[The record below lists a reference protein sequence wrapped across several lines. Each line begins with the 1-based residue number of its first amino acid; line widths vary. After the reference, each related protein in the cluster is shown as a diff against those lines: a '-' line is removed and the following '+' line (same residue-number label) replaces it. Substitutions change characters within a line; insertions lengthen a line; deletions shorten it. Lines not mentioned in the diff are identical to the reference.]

1 MVSQL
6 DSLKKFSSVVADTG
20 DIDSIQKFN
29 PDDCTTNP
37 SLIFKAVQS
46 DKYKKLVDEVISN
59 SKSRKFSQTEDQVN
73 YIADQ
78 LTIAFG
84 IELTKIVPGYVS
96 TEVDSDLSFN
106 TEATV
111 EKAKQII
118 NSYEQSGIPKNRI
131 LIKIAGT
138 WEGIQAV
145 KKLEAEGISCNCT
158 LIFSLTQAIACAE
171 AGAFLISP
179 FVGRILDWF
188 KSNTQKDYDSSND
201 PGVESV
207 EKIFNYFKKFNYNTI
222 VMAASFRNKDEII
235 NLAGCD
241 KLTISPTLLE
251 ELSQN
256 DDEIKLKLSKENN
269 QSFNITYGNAR
280 TLLDAAQTIVKITN
294 SKSKIVDTGR
304 NSLYPDRG
312 TLNIDKARQLVN
324 YKPTMS
330 LENGLESYYGW
341 LQNKI

>member
-46 DKYKKLVDEVISN
+46 NKYKKLVDEVIIN
-59 SKSRKFSQTEDQVN
+59 SKSRKFSQTEDRVN

-118 NSYEQSGIPKNRI
+118 NSYEQSGVSKNRI

-188 KSNTQKDYDSSND
+188 KSNTQKDYDSLND

-256 DDEIKLKLSKENN
+256 DDEIKLKLSKENSSSLDIERINVNESSFRWHLNEN
-269 QSFNITYGNAR
+269 QMASFKLAEGIRLFNKD
-280 TLLDAAQTIVKITN
+280 LLKLKELI
-294 SKSKIVDTGR
+294 
-304 NSLYPDRG
+304 RG
-312 TLNIDKARQLVN
+312 QL
-324 YKPTMS
+324 
-330 LENGLESYYGW
+330 
-341 LQNKI
+341 

>member
-1 MVSQL
+1 MISQL
-6 DSLKKFSSVVADTG
+6 ESLKKFSSVVADTG
-20 DIDSIQKFN
+20 DIDSIQKFS

-46 DKYKKLVDEVISN
+46 NKYKKLFDEVLAN
-59 SKSRKFSQTEDQVN
+59 SKSRKFNQLNNQVD

-78 LTIAFG
+78 LAIAFG

-118 NSYEQSGIPKNRI
+118 NSYEQSEVPRNRI

-158 LIFSLTQAIACAE
+158 LIFSLTQAVACAE

-188 KSNTQKDYDSSND
+188 KANSSKDYNATND

-207 EKIFNYFKKFNYNTI
+207 EKIYNYFKKYNYNTI
-222 VMAASFRNKDEII
+222 VMAASFRNKEEII

-241 KLTISPTLLE
+241 KLTISPSLLE
-251 ELSQN
+251 ELNKSEGDLDQKLSQN
-256 DDEIKLKLSKENN
+256 HSSQIDIDRIKVNESSFRWHLNENQMASFKLAEGIRLFNKDLLKLKE
-269 QSFNITYGNAR
+269 
-280 TLLDAAQTIVKITN
+280 TI
-294 SKSKIVDTGR
+294 R
-304 NSLYPDRG
+304 E
-312 TLNIDKARQLVN
+312 QL
-324 YKPTMS
+324 
-330 LENGLESYYGW
+330 
-341 LQNKI
+341 

>member
-1 MVSQL
+1 MISQL
-6 DSLKKFSSVVADTG
+6 ESLKKFSSVVADTG
-20 DIDSIQKFN
+20 DIDSIQKFS

-46 DKYKKLVDEVISN
+46 NKYKKLFDEVLAN
-59 SKSRKFSQTEDQVN
+59 SKSRKFNQLNDQVD

-78 LTIAFG
+78 LAIAFG

-118 NSYEQSGIPKNRI
+118 NSYEQSGVPRKRI

-158 LIFSLTQAIACAE
+158 LIFSLTQAVACAE

-188 KSNTQKDYDSSND
+188 KANSSKDFDATND

-207 EKIFNYFKKFNYNTI
+207 EKIYNYFKKYNYNTI
-222 VMAASFRNKDEII
+222 VMAASFRNKEEII

-241 KLTISPTLLE
+241 KLTISPSLLE
-251 ELSQN
+251 ELNKSEGDLDQKLSQN
-256 DDEIKLKLSKENN
+256 QSSQIDIDRINVNESSFRWHLNENQMASFKLAEGIRLFNKDLLKLKETIKE
-269 QSFNITYGNAR
+269 
-280 TLLDAAQTIVKITN
+280 
-294 SKSKIVDTGR
+294 
-304 NSLYPDRG
+304 
-312 TLNIDKARQLVN
+312 QL
-324 YKPTMS
+324 
-330 LENGLESYYGW
+330 
-341 LQNKI
+341 

>member
-46 DKYKKLVDEVISN
+46 NKYKKLVDEVISN

-118 NSYEQSGIPKNRI
+118 NSYEQSGVPKNRI

-188 KSNTQKDYDSSND
+188 KSNTQKEYDSSND

-222 VMAASFRNKDEII
+222 VMAASFRNKEEII

-241 KLTISPTLLE
+241 KLTISPTILE

-256 DDEIKLKLSKENN
+256 DDEIKLKLSKENSSSLDIERINVNESSFRWHLNEN
-269 QSFNITYGNAR
+269 QMASFKLAEGIRLFNKD
-280 TLLDAAQTIVKITN
+280 LLKLKELI
-294 SKSKIVDTGR
+294 R
-304 NSLYPDRG
+304 E
-312 TLNIDKARQLVN
+312 QL
-324 YKPTMS
+324 
-330 LENGLESYYGW
+330 
-341 LQNKI
+341 

>member
-1 MVSQL
+1 MISQL
-6 DSLKKFSSVVADTG
+6 ESLKKFSSVVADTG
-20 DIDSIQKFN
+20 DIDSIQKFS

-46 DKYKKLVDEVISN
+46 NKYKKLFDEVLAN
-59 SKSRKFSQTEDQVN
+59 SKSRKFNQSNDQVD

-78 LTIAFG
+78 LAIAFG

-118 NSYEQSGIPKNRI
+118 NSYEQSGVPRNRI

-158 LIFSLTQAIACAE
+158 LIFSLTQAVACAE

-188 KSNTQKDYDSSND
+188 KANSSKDYDATND
-201 PGVESV
+201 HGVESV
-207 EKIFNYFKKFNYNTI
+207 EKIYNYFKKYNYNTI
-222 VMAASFRNKDEII
+222 VMAASFRNKEEII

-241 KLTISPTLLE
+241 KLTISPSLLE
-251 ELSQN
+251 ELNKSEGDLDQKLSQN
-256 DDEIKLKLSKENN
+256 QSSQIDIDRINVNESSIRWHLNENQMASFKLAEGIRLFNKDLLKLKE
-269 QSFNITYGNAR
+269 
-280 TLLDAAQTIVKITN
+280 TI
-294 SKSKIVDTGR
+294 R
-304 NSLYPDRG
+304 E
-312 TLNIDKARQLVN
+312 QL
-324 YKPTMS
+324 
-330 LENGLESYYGW
+330 
-341 LQNKI
+341 

>member
-46 DKYKKLVDEVISN
+46 NKYKKLVDEVISN

-118 NSYEQSGIPKNRI
+118 NSYEQSGVPKNRI

-188 KSNTQKDYDSSND
+188 KSNTQKEYDSSND

-207 EKIFNYFKKFNYNTI
+207 EKIFHYFKKFNYNTI

-256 DDEIKLKLSKENN
+256 DDEIKLKLSKENSSSLDIERINVNESSFRWHLNEN
-269 QSFNITYGNAR
+269 QMASFKLAEGIRLFNKD
-280 TLLDAAQTIVKITN
+280 LLKLKELIK
-294 SKSKIVDTGR
+294 G
-304 NSLYPDRG
+304 
-312 TLNIDKARQLVN
+312 QL
-324 YKPTMS
+324 
-330 LENGLESYYGW
+330 
-341 LQNKI
+341 

>member
-6 DSLKKFSSVVADTG
+6 DSLKKLSSVVADTG

-46 DKYKKLVDEVISN
+46 NKYKKLVDEVISN

-118 NSYEQSGIPKNRI
+118 NSYEQSGVPKNRI

-241 KLTISPTLLE
+241 KLTISPILLE

-256 DDEIKLKLSKENN
+256 NDEIKLKLSKENSSSLDIERINVNESSFRWHLNEN
-269 QSFNITYGNAR
+269 QMASFKLAEGIRLFNKD
-280 TLLDAAQTIVKITN
+280 LLKLKELI
-294 SKSKIVDTGR
+294 
-304 NSLYPDRG
+304 RG
-312 TLNIDKARQLVN
+312 QL
-324 YKPTMS
+324 
-330 LENGLESYYGW
+330 
-341 LQNKI
+341 

>member
-1 MVSQL
+1 MISQL
-6 DSLKKFSSVVADTG
+6 ESLKKFSSVVADTG
-20 DIDSIQKFN
+20 DIDSIQKFS

-46 DKYKKLVDEVISN
+46 NKYKKLFDEVLAN
-59 SKSRKFSQTEDQVN
+59 SKSRKFNQLNDQVD

-78 LTIAFG
+78 LAIAFG

-118 NSYEQSGIPKNRI
+118 NSYEQSGVPRNRI

-158 LIFSLTQAIACAE
+158 LIFSLTQAVACAE

-188 KSNTQKDYDSSND
+188 KANSSKDYDATND

-207 EKIFNYFKKFNYNTI
+207 EKIYNYFKKYNYNTI
-222 VMAASFRNKDEII
+222 VMAASFRNKEEII

-241 KLTISPTLLE
+241 KLTISPSLLE
-251 ELSQN
+251 ELNKSQGDLDQKLSQN
-256 DDEIKLKLSKENN
+256 QSSQIDIDRINVNESSFRWHLNENQMASFKLAEGIRLFNKDLLKLKE
-269 QSFNITYGNAR
+269 
-280 TLLDAAQTIVKITN
+280 TI
-294 SKSKIVDTGR
+294 R
-304 NSLYPDRG
+304 E
-312 TLNIDKARQLVN
+312 QL
-324 YKPTMS
+324 
-330 LENGLESYYGW
+330 
-341 LQNKI
+341 

>member
-1 MVSQL
+1 MISQL
-6 DSLKKFSSVVADTG
+6 ESLKKFSSVVADTG
-20 DIDSIQKFN
+20 DIDSIQKFS

-46 DKYKKLVDEVISN
+46 NKYKKLFDEVLAN
-59 SKSRKFSQTEDQVN
+59 SKSRKFNQLNDQVD

-78 LTIAFG
+78 LAIAFG

-118 NSYEQSGIPKNRI
+118 NSYEQSGVPRKRI

-158 LIFSLTQAIACAE
+158 LIFSLTQAVACAE

-188 KSNTQKDYDSSND
+188 KANSSKDFDATND

-207 EKIFNYFKKFNYNTI
+207 EKIYNYFKKYNYNTI
-222 VMAASFRNKDEII
+222 VMAASFRNKEEII

-241 KLTISPTLLE
+241 KLTISPSLLE
-251 ELSQN
+251 ELNKSEGDLDQKLSQN
-256 DDEIKLKLSKENN
+256 QSSQIDIDRINVNESSFRWHLNENQMASFKLAEGIRLFNKDLLKLKE
-269 QSFNITYGNAR
+269 
-280 TLLDAAQTIVKITN
+280 TI
-294 SKSKIVDTGR
+294 R
-304 NSLYPDRG
+304 E
-312 TLNIDKARQLVN
+312 QL
-324 YKPTMS
+324 
-330 LENGLESYYGW
+330 
-341 LQNKI
+341 

>member
-46 DKYKKLVDEVISN
+46 NKYKKLVDDVISN
-59 SKSRKFSQTEDQVN
+59 SKSRKFSQTDDQVN

-118 NSYEQSGIPKNRI
+118 NSYEQSGVPKNRI

-256 DDEIKLKLSKENN
+256 DDEIKLKLSKENSSSLDIERINVNESSFRWHLNEN
-269 QSFNITYGNAR
+269 QMASFKLAEGIRLFNKD
-280 TLLDAAQTIVKITN
+280 LLKLKELI
-294 SKSKIVDTGR
+294 
-304 NSLYPDRG
+304 RG
-312 TLNIDKARQLVN
+312 QL
-324 YKPTMS
+324 
-330 LENGLESYYGW
+330 
-341 LQNKI
+341 

>member
-46 DKYKKLVDEVISN
+46 NKYKNLVDEVISN
-59 SKSRKFSQTEDQVN
+59 SKSRKFSQTEDQIN

-118 NSYEQSGIPKNRI
+118 NSYEQSGVPKNRI

-256 DDEIKLKLSKENN
+256 DDEIKLKLSKENSSSLDIERINVNESSFRWHLNEN
-269 QSFNITYGNAR
+269 QMASFKLAEGIRLFNKD
-280 TLLDAAQTIVKITN
+280 LLKLKELI
-294 SKSKIVDTGR
+294 
-304 NSLYPDRG
+304 RG
-312 TLNIDKARQLVN
+312 QL
-324 YKPTMS
+324 
-330 LENGLESYYGW
+330 
-341 LQNKI
+341 

>member
-1 MVSQL
+1 MISQL
-6 DSLKKFSSVVADTG
+6 ESLKKFSSVVADSG
-20 DIDSIQKFN
+20 DIDSIQKFS

-46 DKYKKLVDEVISN
+46 NKYKKLFDEVLAN
-59 SKSRKFSQTEDQVN
+59 SKSRKFNQLNDQVD

-78 LTIAFG
+78 LAIAFG

-106 TEATV
+106 TEATI

-118 NSYEQSGIPKNRI
+118 NSYEQSGVPRNRI

-158 LIFSLTQAIACAE
+158 LIFSLTQAVACAE

-188 KSNTQKDYDSSND
+188 KANSSKDYDSTND

-207 EKIFNYFKKFNYNTI
+207 EKIYNYFKKYNYNTI
-222 VMAASFRNKDEII
+222 VMAASFRNKEEII
-235 NLAGCD
+235 NLTGCD
-241 KLTISPTLLE
+241 KLTISPSLLE
-251 ELSQN
+251 ELNKSEGDLDQKLSRDQSSQIVIDRIN
-256 DDEIKLKLSKENN
+256 VNESSFRWHLNENQMASFKLAEGIRLFNKDLLKLKE
-269 QSFNITYGNAR
+269 
-280 TLLDAAQTIVKITN
+280 TI
-294 SKSKIVDTGR
+294 R
-304 NSLYPDRG
+304 E
-312 TLNIDKARQLVN
+312 QL
-324 YKPTMS
+324 
-330 LENGLESYYGW
+330 
-341 LQNKI
+341 

>member
-1 MVSQL
+1 MISQL
-6 DSLKKFSSVVADTG
+6 ESLKNFSSVVADTG
-20 DIDSIQKFN
+20 DIDSIQKFS

-46 DKYKKLVDEVISN
+46 NKYKKLFDEVLAN
-59 SKSRKFSQTEDQVN
+59 SKSRKFNQLNDQVD

-78 LTIAFG
+78 LAIAFG

-118 NSYEQSGIPKNRI
+118 NSYEQSGVPRNRI

-158 LIFSLTQAIACAE
+158 LIFSLTQAVACAE

-188 KSNTQKDYDSSND
+188 KANSSKDYDATND

-207 EKIFNYFKKFNYNTI
+207 EKIYNYFKKYNYNTI
-222 VMAASFRNKDEII
+222 VMAASFRNKEEII

-241 KLTISPTLLE
+241 KLTISPSLLE
-251 ELSQN
+251 ELNKSEGDLDQKLSQDQSSQIVIN
-256 DDEIKLKLSKENN
+256 RINVNESSFRWHLNENQMASFKLAEGIRLFNKDLLKLKK
-269 QSFNITYGNAR
+269 
-280 TLLDAAQTIVKITN
+280 TI
-294 SKSKIVDTGR
+294 R
-304 NSLYPDRG
+304 E
-312 TLNIDKARQLVN
+312 QL
-324 YKPTMS
+324 
-330 LENGLESYYGW
+330 
-341 LQNKI
+341 

>member
-46 DKYKKLVDEVISN
+46 NKYKKLVDEVISN

-84 IELTKIVPGYVS
+84 IELSKIVPGYVS

-118 NSYEQSGIPKNRI
+118 NSYEQSGVSKNRI

-188 KSNTQKDYDSSND
+188 KSNTQKNYDSSND

-256 DDEIKLKLSKENN
+256 DDEIKLKLSKENSSSLDIERINVNESSFRWHLNEN
-269 QSFNITYGNAR
+269 QMASFKLAEGIRLFNKD
-280 TLLDAAQTIVKITN
+280 LLKLKELI
-294 SKSKIVDTGR
+294 
-304 NSLYPDRG
+304 RG
-312 TLNIDKARQLVN
+312 QL
-324 YKPTMS
+324 
-330 LENGLESYYGW
+330 
-341 LQNKI
+341 

>member
-6 DSLKKFSSVVADTG
+6 GSLKKFSSVVADTG

-46 DKYKKLVDEVISN
+46 NKYKKLVDEVISN

-106 TEATV
+106 TEATL

-118 NSYEQSGIPKNRI
+118 NSYEQSGVPKNRI

-256 DDEIKLKLSKENN
+256 DDEIKLKLSKENSSSLDIERINVNESSFRWHLNEN
-269 QSFNITYGNAR
+269 QMASFKLAEGIRLFNKD
-280 TLLDAAQTIVKITN
+280 LLKLKELI
-294 SKSKIVDTGR
+294 
-304 NSLYPDRG
+304 RG
-312 TLNIDKARQLVN
+312 QL
-324 YKPTMS
+324 
-330 LENGLESYYGW
+330 
-341 LQNKI
+341 

>member
-1 MVSQL
+1 MISQL
-6 DSLKKFSSVVADTG
+6 ESLKNFSSVVADTG
-20 DIDSIQKFN
+20 DIDSIQKFS

-46 DKYKKLVDEVISN
+46 NKYKKLFDEVLAN
-59 SKSRKFSQTEDQVN
+59 SKSRKFNQLNDQVD

-78 LTIAFG
+78 LAIAFG

-118 NSYEQSGIPKNRI
+118 NSYEQSGVPRNRI

-158 LIFSLTQAIACAE
+158 LIFSLTQAVACAE

-188 KSNTQKDYDSSND
+188 KANSSKDYDATND

-207 EKIFNYFKKFNYNTI
+207 EKIYNYFKKYNYNTI
-222 VMAASFRNKDEII
+222 VMAASFRNKEEII

-241 KLTISPTLLE
+241 KLTISPILLE
-251 ELSQN
+251 ELNKSEGDLDQKLSQN
-256 DDEIKLKLSKENN
+256 HSSQIDIDRINVNESSFRWHLNENQMASFKLAEGIRLFNKDLLKLKK
-269 QSFNITYGNAR
+269 
-280 TLLDAAQTIVKITN
+280 TI
-294 SKSKIVDTGR
+294 R
-304 NSLYPDRG
+304 E
-312 TLNIDKARQLVN
+312 QL
-324 YKPTMS
+324 
-330 LENGLESYYGW
+330 
-341 LQNKI
+341 

>member
-46 DKYKKLVDEVISN
+46 NKYKKLVDEVISN

-84 IELTKIVPGYVS
+84 MELTKIVPGYVS

-118 NSYEQSGIPKNRI
+118 NSYEQSGISKNRI

-145 KKLEAEGISCNCT
+145 KKLEADGISCNCT

-256 DDEIKLKLSKENN
+256 DDEIKLKLSKENSSSLDIERINVNESSFRWHLNEN
-269 QSFNITYGNAR
+269 QMASFKLAEGIRLFNKD
-280 TLLDAAQTIVKITN
+280 LLKLKELI
-294 SKSKIVDTGR
+294 
-304 NSLYPDRG
+304 RG
-312 TLNIDKARQLVN
+312 QL
-324 YKPTMS
+324 
-330 LENGLESYYGW
+330 
-341 LQNKI
+341 

>member
-1 MVSQL
+1 MISQL
-6 DSLKKFSSVVADTG
+6 ESLKKFSSVVADTG
-20 DIDSIQKFN
+20 DIDSIQKFS

-46 DKYKKLVDEVISN
+46 NKYKKLFDEVLAN
-59 SKSRKFSQTEDQVN
+59 SKSRKFNQLNDQVD

-78 LTIAFG
+78 LAIAFG

-106 TEATV
+106 TESTV

-118 NSYEQSGIPKNRI
+118 NSYEQSGVPRNRI

-158 LIFSLTQAIACAE
+158 LIFSLTQAVACAE

-188 KSNTQKDYDSSND
+188 KANSSKDYDATND

-207 EKIFNYFKKFNYNTI
+207 EKIYNYFKKYNYNTI
-222 VMAASFRNKDEII
+222 VMAASFRNKEEII

-241 KLTISPTLLE
+241 KLTISPSLLE
-251 ELSQN
+251 ELNKSEGDLDQKLSQN
-256 DDEIKLKLSKENN
+256 QSSQIDIDRINVNESSFRWHLNENQMASFKLAEGIRLFNKDLLKLKE
-269 QSFNITYGNAR
+269 
-280 TLLDAAQTIVKITN
+280 TI
-294 SKSKIVDTGR
+294 R
-304 NSLYPDRG
+304 E
-312 TLNIDKARQLVN
+312 QL
-324 YKPTMS
+324 
-330 LENGLESYYGW
+330 
-341 LQNKI
+341 

>member
-1 MVSQL
+1 MTTIL
-6 DSLKKFSSVVADTG
+6 ENLKKYSSVVADTG

-46 DKYKKLVDEVISN
+46 EKYNDLVNDVIAH
-59 SKSRKFSQTEDQVN
+59 SKSRKFPSIFDQVD
-73 YIADQ
+73 YISDQ
-78 LTIAFG
+78 LAIAFG
-84 IELTKIVPGYVS
+84 IELSKIVPGYIS
-96 TEVDSDLSFN
+96 TEVDADLSFN

-118 NSYEQSGIPKNRI
+118 NTYEQSGVPKSRI

-145 KKLEAEGISCNCT
+145 KKLESEGISCNCT
-158 LIFSLTQAIACAE
+158 LIFSLTQAVACAE

-188 KSNTQKDYDSSND
+188 KANTSNEYNSAND

-207 EKIFNYFKKFNYNTI
+207 VKIFNYFKKYNYKTV
-222 VMAASFRNKDEII
+222 VMAASFRNKDEIL

-241 KLTISPTLLE
+241 KLTISPALLE
-251 ELSQN
+251 ELNQMTGKIDVKLNASEASKLDLERINVNESSFRWHLNENQMASFKLAEGIRLFN
-256 DDEIKLKLSKENN
+256 KDMLKLKNLIHK
-269 QSFNITYGNAR
+269 
-280 TLLDAAQTIVKITN
+280 
-294 SKSKIVDTGR
+294 
-304 NSLYPDRG
+304 
-312 TLNIDKARQLVN
+312 QL
-324 YKPTMS
+324 
-330 LENGLESYYGW
+330 
-341 LQNKI
+341 

>member
-46 DKYKKLVDEVISN
+46 NKYKKLVDEVINN

-106 TEATV
+106 TDATV

-118 NSYEQSGIPKNRI
+118 NSYEQSGVPKNRI

-256 DDEIKLKLSKENN
+256 DDEIKLKLSKENSSSLDIERINVNESSFRWHLNEN
-269 QSFNITYGNAR
+269 QMASFKLAEGIRLFNKD
-280 TLLDAAQTIVKITN
+280 LLKLKELI
-294 SKSKIVDTGR
+294 SS
-304 NSLYPDRG
+304 
-312 TLNIDKARQLVN
+312 QL
-324 YKPTMS
+324 
-330 LENGLESYYGW
+330 
-341 LQNKI
+341 

>member
-1 MVSQL
+1 MISQL
-6 DSLKKFSSVVADTG
+6 ESLKKFSSVVADTG
-20 DIDSIQKFN
+20 DIDSIQKFS

-46 DKYKKLVDEVISN
+46 NKYKKLFDEVLAN
-59 SKSRKFSQTEDQVN
+59 SKSRKFNQLNDQVD

-78 LTIAFG
+78 LAIAFG
-84 IELTKIVPGYVS
+84 IELTKIVPGFVS
-96 TEVDSDLSFN
+96 TEVDSDLSFS

-118 NSYEQSGIPKNRI
+118 NSYEQSGVPRNRI

-158 LIFSLTQAIACAE
+158 LIFSLTQAVACAE

-188 KSNTQKDYDSSND
+188 KANSSKDFDATND

-207 EKIFNYFKKFNYNTI
+207 EKIYNYFKKYNYNTI
-222 VMAASFRNKDEII
+222 VMAASFRNKEEII

-241 KLTISPTLLE
+241 KLTISPSLLE
-251 ELSQN
+251 ELNKSEGDLDQKLSQDQSSQIVIN
-256 DDEIKLKLSKENN
+256 RINVNESSFRWHLNENQMASFKLAEGIRLFNKDLLKLKK
-269 QSFNITYGNAR
+269 
-280 TLLDAAQTIVKITN
+280 TI
-294 SKSKIVDTGR
+294 R
-304 NSLYPDRG
+304 E
-312 TLNIDKARQLVN
+312 QL
-324 YKPTMS
+324 
-330 LENGLESYYGW
+330 
-341 LQNKI
+341 

>member
-46 DKYKKLVDEVISN
+46 NKYKKLVDEVISN

-118 NSYEQSGIPKNRI
+118 NSYEQSGVPKNRI

-256 DDEIKLKLSKENN
+256 DDEIKLKLSKENSSSLDIERINVNESSFRWHLNEN
-269 QSFNITYGNAR
+269 QMASFKLAEGIRLFNKDLLKLKELITG
-280 TLLDAAQTIVKITN
+280 
-294 SKSKIVDTGR
+294 
-304 NSLYPDRG
+304 
-312 TLNIDKARQLVN
+312 QL
-324 YKPTMS
+324 
-330 LENGLESYYGW
+330 
-341 LQNKI
+341 

>member
-1 MVSQL
+1 MISQL
-6 DSLKKFSSVVADTG
+6 ESLKKFSSVVADTG
-20 DIDSIQKFN
+20 DIDSIQKFS

-46 DKYKKLVDEVISN
+46 NKYKKLFDEVLAN
-59 SKSRKFSQTEDQVN
+59 SKSRKFNQLNDQVD

-78 LTIAFG
+78 LAIAFG

-118 NSYEQSGIPKNRI
+118 NSYEQSGVPRNRI

-158 LIFSLTQAIACAE
+158 LIFSLTQAVACAE

-188 KSNTQKDYDSSND
+188 KANSSKDYDATND

-207 EKIFNYFKKFNYNTI
+207 EKIYNYFKKYNYNTI
-222 VMAASFRNKDEII
+222 VMAASFRNKEEII

-241 KLTISPTLLE
+241 KLTISPSLLE
-251 ELSQN
+251 ELNKSEGDLDQKLSQDQSSQIVIN
-256 DDEIKLKLSKENN
+256 RINVNESSFRWHLNENQMASFKLAEGIRLFNKDLLKLKE
-269 QSFNITYGNAR
+269 IIR
-280 TLLDAAQTIVKITN
+280 E
-294 SKSKIVDTGR
+294 
-304 NSLYPDRG
+304 
-312 TLNIDKARQLVN
+312 QL
-324 YKPTMS
+324 
-330 LENGLESYYGW
+330 
-341 LQNKI
+341 

>member
-46 DKYKKLVDEVISN
+46 NKYKKLVDEVISN
-59 SKSRKFSQTEDQVN
+59 SKSRKFSKTEDQVN

-118 NSYEQSGIPKNRI
+118 NSYEQSGVPKNRI

-145 KKLEAEGISCNCT
+145 KKLEAEGLSCNCT

-256 DDEIKLKLSKENN
+256 DDEIKLKLSKENSSSLDIKRINVNESSFRWHLNEN
-269 QSFNITYGNAR
+269 QMASFKLAEGIRLFNKD
-280 TLLDAAQTIVKITN
+280 LLKLKELI
-294 SKSKIVDTGR
+294 
-304 NSLYPDRG
+304 RG
-312 TLNIDKARQLVN
+312 QL
-324 YKPTMS
+324 
-330 LENGLESYYGW
+330 
-341 LQNKI
+341 

>member
-1 MVSQL
+1 MISQL
-6 DSLKKFSSVVADTG
+6 ESLKKFSSVVADTG
-20 DIDSIQKFN
+20 DIDSIQKFS

-46 DKYKKLVDEVISN
+46 NKYKKLFDEVLAN
-59 SKSRKFSQTEDQVN
+59 SKSRKFNKLNDQVD

-78 LTIAFG
+78 LAIAFG

-118 NSYEQSGIPKNRI
+118 NSYEQSGVPRNRI

-158 LIFSLTQAIACAE
+158 LIFSLTQAVACAE

-188 KSNTQKDYDSSND
+188 KANSSKDYDETND
-201 PGVESV
+201 PGVERL
-207 EKIFNYFKKFNYNTI
+207 EKIYNYFKKYNYNTI
-222 VMAASFRNKDEII
+222 VMAASFRNKEEII

-241 KLTISPTLLE
+241 KLTISPSLLE
-251 ELSQN
+251 ELNKSEGDLDQKLSQN
-256 DDEIKLKLSKENN
+256 QSSQIDIDRINVNESSFGWHLNENQMASFKLAEGIRLFNKDLLKLKETIKE
-269 QSFNITYGNAR
+269 
-280 TLLDAAQTIVKITN
+280 
-294 SKSKIVDTGR
+294 
-304 NSLYPDRG
+304 
-312 TLNIDKARQLVN
+312 QL
-324 YKPTMS
+324 
-330 LENGLESYYGW
+330 
-341 LQNKI
+341 

>member
-1 MVSQL
+1 MISQL
-6 DSLKKFSSVVADTG
+6 ESLKKFSSVVADTG
-20 DIDSIQKFN
+20 DIDSIQKFS

-46 DKYKKLVDEVISN
+46 NKYKKLFDEVLAN
-59 SKSRKFSQTEDQVN
+59 SKSRKFNQLNDQVD

-78 LTIAFG
+78 LAIAFG

-118 NSYEQSGIPKNRI
+118 NSYEQSGVPRNRI

-158 LIFSLTQAIACAE
+158 LIFSLTQAVACAE

-188 KSNTQKDYDSSND
+188 KTNSSKDYDATND

-207 EKIFNYFKKFNYNTI
+207 EKIYNYFKKYNYNTI
-222 VMAASFRNKDEII
+222 VMAASFRNKEEII

-241 KLTISPTLLE
+241 KLTISPSLLE
-251 ELSQN
+251 ELNKSEGDLDQKLSQN
-256 DDEIKLKLSKENN
+256 QSSQIDIDRINVNESSFRWHLNENQMASFKLAEGIRLFNKDLLKLKETIKE
-269 QSFNITYGNAR
+269 
-280 TLLDAAQTIVKITN
+280 
-294 SKSKIVDTGR
+294 
-304 NSLYPDRG
+304 
-312 TLNIDKARQLVN
+312 QL
-324 YKPTMS
+324 
-330 LENGLESYYGW
+330 
-341 LQNKI
+341 

>member
-1 MVSQL
+1 MISQL
-6 DSLKKFSSVVADTG
+6 ESLKKFSSVVADTG
-20 DIDSIQKFN
+20 DIDSIQKFS

-46 DKYKKLVDEVISN
+46 NKYKKLFDEVLAN
-59 SKSRKFSQTEDQVN
+59 SKSRKFNQLNDQVD

-78 LTIAFG
+78 LAIAFG

-118 NSYEQSGIPKNRI
+118 NSYEQSGVPRNRI

-158 LIFSLTQAIACAE
+158 LIFSLTQAVACAE

-188 KSNTQKDYDSSND
+188 KANSSKDFDATND

-207 EKIFNYFKKFNYNTI
+207 EKIYNYFKKYNYNTI
-222 VMAASFRNKDEII
+222 VMAASFRNKEEII

-241 KLTISPTLLE
+241 KLTISPSLLE
-251 ELSQN
+251 ELNKSEGDLDQKLSQDQSSQIVIN
-256 DDEIKLKLSKENN
+256 RINVNESSFRWHLNENQMASFKLAEGIRLFNKDLLKLKK
-269 QSFNITYGNAR
+269 
-280 TLLDAAQTIVKITN
+280 TI
-294 SKSKIVDTGR
+294 R
-304 NSLYPDRG
+304 E
-312 TLNIDKARQLVN
+312 QL
-324 YKPTMS
+324 
-330 LENGLESYYGW
+330 
-341 LQNKI
+341 

>member
-46 DKYKKLVDEVISN
+46 NKYKKLVDEVISN

-118 NSYEQSGIPKNRI
+118 NSYEQSGFPRNRI

-256 DDEIKLKLSKENN
+256 DDEIKLKLSKENSSSLDIERINVNESSFRWHLNEN
-269 QSFNITYGNAR
+269 QMASFKLAEGIRLFNKD
-280 TLLDAAQTIVKITN
+280 LLKLKELI
-294 SKSKIVDTGR
+294 
-304 NSLYPDRG
+304 RG
-312 TLNIDKARQLVN
+312 QL
-324 YKPTMS
+324 
-330 LENGLESYYGW
+330 
-341 LQNKI
+341 

>member
-1 MVSQL
+1 MISQL
-6 DSLKKFSSVVADTG
+6 ESLKKFSSVVADTG
-20 DIDSIQKFN
+20 DIDSIQKFS

-46 DKYKKLVDEVISN
+46 NKYKKLFDEVLAN
-59 SKSRKFSQTEDQVN
+59 SKSRKFNKLNDQVD

-78 LTIAFG
+78 LAIAFG

-96 TEVDSDLSFN
+96 TEVDSDLSFS

-118 NSYEQSGIPKNRI
+118 NSYEQSGVPRNRI

-158 LIFSLTQAIACAE
+158 LIFSLTQAVACAE

-188 KSNTQKDYDSSND
+188 KANSSKDYDATND

-207 EKIFNYFKKFNYNTI
+207 EKIYNYFKKYNYNTI
-222 VMAASFRNKDEII
+222 VMAASFRNKEEII

-241 KLTISPTLLE
+241 KLTISPSLLE
-251 ELSQN
+251 ELNKSEGDLDQKLSQN
-256 DDEIKLKLSKENN
+256 QSSQIDIDRINVNESSFRWHLNENQMASFKLAEGIRLFNKDLLKLKE
-269 QSFNITYGNAR
+269 
-280 TLLDAAQTIVKITN
+280 TI
-294 SKSKIVDTGR
+294 R
-304 NSLYPDRG
+304 E
-312 TLNIDKARQLVN
+312 QL
-324 YKPTMS
+324 
-330 LENGLESYYGW
+330 
-341 LQNKI
+341 

>member
-1 MVSQL
+1 MISQL
-6 DSLKKFSSVVADTG
+6 ESLKKFSSVVADTG
-20 DIDSIQKFN
+20 DIDSIQKFS

-46 DKYKKLVDEVISN
+46 NKYKKLFDEVLAN
-59 SKSRKFSQTEDQVN
+59 SKSRKFNQLNDQVD

-78 LTIAFG
+78 LAIAFG

-118 NSYEQSGIPKNRI
+118 NSYEQSGVPRNRI

-158 LIFSLTQAIACAE
+158 LIFSLTQAVACAE

-188 KSNTQKDYDSSND
+188 KANSSKDYDATND

-207 EKIFNYFKKFNYNTI
+207 EKIYNYFKKYNYSTI
-222 VMAASFRNKDEII
+222 VMAASFRNKEEII
-235 NLAGCD
+235 NLVGCD
-241 KLTISPTLLE
+241 KLTISPSLLE
-251 ELSQN
+251 ELNKSEGDLDQKLSQN
-256 DDEIKLKLSKENN
+256 QSSQIDIDRINVNESSFRWHLNENQMASFKLAEGIRLFNKDLLKLKE
-269 QSFNITYGNAR
+269 
-280 TLLDAAQTIVKITN
+280 TI
-294 SKSKIVDTGR
+294 R
-304 NSLYPDRG
+304 E
-312 TLNIDKARQLVN
+312 QL
-324 YKPTMS
+324 
-330 LENGLESYYGW
+330 
-341 LQNKI
+341 

>member
-1 MVSQL
+1 MISQL
-6 DSLKKFSSVVADTG
+6 ESLKKFSSVVADTG
-20 DIDSIQKFN
+20 DIDSIQKFS

-46 DKYKKLVDEVISN
+46 NKYKKLFDEVLAN
-59 SKSRKFSQTEDQVN
+59 SKSRKFNQLNDQVD

-78 LTIAFG
+78 LAIAFG

-118 NSYEQSGIPKNRI
+118 NSYEQSGVPRNRI

-158 LIFSLTQAIACAE
+158 LIFSLTQAVACAE

-188 KSNTQKDYDSSND
+188 KANSSKEYDATND

-207 EKIFNYFKKFNYNTI
+207 EKIYNYFKKYNYNTI
-222 VMAASFRNKDEII
+222 VMAASFRNKEEII

-241 KLTISPTLLE
+241 KLTISPSLLE
-251 ELSQN
+251 ELNKSEGDLDQKLSQN
-256 DDEIKLKLSKENN
+256 QSSQIDIDRINVNESSFRWHLNENQMASFKLAEGIRLFNKDLLKLKE
-269 QSFNITYGNAR
+269 
-280 TLLDAAQTIVKITN
+280 TI
-294 SKSKIVDTGR
+294 R
-304 NSLYPDRG
+304 E
-312 TLNIDKARQLVN
+312 QL
-324 YKPTMS
+324 
-330 LENGLESYYGW
+330 
-341 LQNKI
+341 